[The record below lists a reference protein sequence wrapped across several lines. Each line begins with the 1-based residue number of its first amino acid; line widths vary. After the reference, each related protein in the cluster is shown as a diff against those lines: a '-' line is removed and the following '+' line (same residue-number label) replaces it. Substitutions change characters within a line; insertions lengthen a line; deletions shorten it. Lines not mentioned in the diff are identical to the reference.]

1 MLPIYAQR
9 GYVSLHCQQYKY
21 IVQCAAV
28 PLQLNCVSPL
38 SYDTERKE
46 TENSLNSHLYWF
58 ILYCLRFMNY
68 CKSDGV
74 SHNTATGFLNQ
85 ADRLIIELRQWR
97 QRSMEECTIP
107 DPGGENITQHSLVVR
122 SCCTRT
128 TPPNNCHGTLYQSR
142 QWNRI
147 GLTIMESR
155 ATRIV
160 DQSHAAPLILHDF
173 SNTLINITVLSSF
186 TVCCTYVGRV
196 MIIYTDSSNA

>member
-28 PLQLNCVSPL
+28 PPQLNCVSPL
-38 SYDTERKE
+38 SYDIERKE

-85 ADRLIIELRQWR
+85 SDRLIIDLRQRR

-107 DPGGENITQHSLVVR
+107 DPGGENITPQSLVVR

-128 TPPNNCHGTLYQSR
+128 TAPNNYHGTLHPSY
-142 QWNRI
+142 QWNSI
-147 GLTIMESR
+147 GLTIMEFR
-155 ATRIV
+155 DTHTV
-160 DQSHAAPLILHDF
+160 DQAHQLWWYCMTSLTH
-173 SNTLINITVLSSF
+173 
-186 TVCCTYVGRV
+186 
-196 MIIYTDSSNA
+196 